1 MYSVA
6 PFGSVRL
13 PAYVVVLGVT
23 AQASASD
30 ALWWQM
36 MNVLCDADRQCT
48 RVCMGMSCLPERV
61 LSSSSRLLGR
71 AVDWP
76 ACTSLLSP

>member
-6 PFGSVRL
+6 PFGSVCL
-13 PAYVVVLGVT
+13 PAYMVVLGVT

-36 MNVLCDADRQCT
+36 MNVLCDADR
-48 RVCMGMSCLPERV
+48 
-61 LSSSSRLLGR
+61 
-71 AVDWP
+71 
-76 ACTSLLSP
+76 